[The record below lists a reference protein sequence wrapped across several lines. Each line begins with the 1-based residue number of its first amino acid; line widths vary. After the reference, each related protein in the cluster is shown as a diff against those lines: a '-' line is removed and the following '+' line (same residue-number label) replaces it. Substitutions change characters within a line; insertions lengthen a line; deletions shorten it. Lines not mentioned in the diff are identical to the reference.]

1 MAVVAELIREENGTL
16 SFGNYGL
23 RQKGKV
29 ENFAFGGDVYKVKTF
44 HEITKLERN
53 GLFAYESVPGT
64 TVTNYRTTAEGVDF
78 VVEGLVTAQI
88 IVMLEEDADYEVYLQ
103 DKQVDLLRT
112 NIGGKL
118 ALNVEL
124 SKGTPVSVHIVKK

>member
-1 MAVVAELIREENGTL
+1 MAVVAELIKEENGAL
-16 SFGNYGL
+16 SFGNYAL
-23 RQKGKV
+23 KQKGKV
-29 ENFAFGGDVYKVKTF
+29 EDFAFSGDVYKVKTF
-44 HEITKLERN
+44 YEITKLERN

-64 TVTNYRTTAEGVDF
+64 AVSDYRTTADGVDF
-78 VVEGLVTAQI
+78 VVEGPVTAQI

-103 DKQVDLLRT
+103 GKQVDLLRT

-124 SKGTPVSVHIVKK
+124 SEGTPISVHISKK